1 MICPRCGEDCHCDAV
16 ARPAI
21 SAQTH
26 PRFQPEA
33 ASDVCLVE
41 ATIPETTSL
50 DGLANEVVQQ
60 PRFVPICENTLD
72 LPAGLDLASAS
83 VEPSSPAEFDMA
95 PHSGDAGLAPAIDA
109 GDQPDPDAWRREV
122 AARLNQYRSRRK
134 VKEPRYPSLRLN
146 FDPPAQTWNAASL
159 LDPPAASSRSSGSS
173 TYGGRQSAALERIEP
188 ELEYEADPVLRIEEV
203 APLEEPE
210 PTAKII
216 EFPRSYT
223 APVRRDELADPV
235 IDRPRIV
242 EAPDIVPPPPAM
254 GGILIT
260 SPTEKNEPERR
271 PGFDLP
277 LQSAPLGRRILAA
290 IVDLLIVS
298 TGLAAFGFVA
308 FQLVGTLQPTL
319 KIIESAIGITAL
331 FWFVYQYAFLVH
343 NGSSPGLRAAR
354 LQLRRFDG
362 RPVSRNV
369 RRWRVITSALSGLSL
384 GMGYGW
390 CFLDEDGLC
399 WHDRIT
405 HTYLEP
411 KPKKSKAD
419 RNANEPPS

>member
-1 MICPRCGEDCHCDAV
+1 
-16 ARPAI
+16 
-21 SAQTH
+21 
-26 PRFQPEA
+26 
-33 ASDVCLVE
+33 
-41 ATIPETTSL
+41 
-50 DGLANEVVQQ
+50 
-60 PRFVPICENTLD
+60 VPISENTPD
-72 LPAGLDLASAS
+72 VPGGLELTSAS
-83 VEPSSPAEFDMA
+83 VEASSPAEFDMA
-95 PHSGDAGLAPAIDA
+95 PHSGDGGLAPAIAA
-109 GDQPDPDAWRREV
+109 GDQQDPDAWRREV

-146 FDPPAQTWNAASL
+146 FDPPAQTWYAASL
-159 LDPPAASSRSSGSS
+159 LDPPAASSRPAGSS
-173 TYGGRQSAALERIEP
+173 TYAGRQSAALERIEP
-188 ELEYEADPVLRIEEV
+188 ELEYEADPLLRIEEV

-223 APVRRDELADPV
+223 APVRLDELADPV

-260 SPTEKNEPERR
+260 SPTETNEPERR

-277 LQSAPLGRRILAA
+277 LQSAPLGRRIFAA
-290 IVDLLIVS
+290 IVDLLIVL
-298 TGLAAFGFVA
+298 TGLSAFGFVA
-308 FQLVGTLQPTL
+308 FQLVGMLPPTL
-319 KIIESAIGITAL
+319 KIIESAVGITAL
-331 FWFVYQYAFLVH
+331 FWVVYQYAFLVH
-343 NGSSPGLRAAR
+343 NGSSPGLLAAR

-362 RPVSRNV
+362 RPVTRNV

-411 KPKKSKAD
+411 KPKKSKTGK
-419 RNANEPPS
+419 NANEPPS